1 MNCLK
6 KLVQILKKKVVKL
19 HIVITRPKED
29 SLFLIE
35 RLKKLGHTVTHLPVI
50 KIEELKTE
58 KINLQKYKAVIF
70 TSSNAIKFL
79 NLDKIESKIKCYCV
93 GKTTEFTAR
102 RAGFL
107 NTYTSE
113 GTVDSLIEL
122 IIRSLE
128 NKSGKLLYVSSEF
141 ISKDL
146 DVDLKSAGFSV
157 DRISNY
163 TSIPIE
169 QIDKNTLSFLEK
181 KPPDVIFVYSSRSA
195 KNLFNL
201 LNKYSLLNVVTQTNL
216 MCISEKVLLAL
227 KHIKWKKVFIFN
239 PGEEEFLLNKIR

>member
-1 MNCLK
+1 M
-6 KLVQILKKKVVKL
+6 

-35 RLKKLGHTVTHLPVI
+35 RLQKLGHTVTHLPVI
-50 KIEELKTE
+50 KIEKLKTE
-58 KINLQKYKAVIF
+58 KINFQNYKAVIF

-79 NLDKIESKIKCYCV
+79 NIDKFESKIKCYCV
-93 GKTTEFTAR
+93 GKTTEFAAR
-102 RAGFL
+102 KAGFI
-107 NTYTSE
+107 NTYSSE

-122 IIRSLE
+122 IIRSFE
-128 NKSGKLLYVSSEF
+128 NKSGKLLYLSSEF

-146 DVDLKSAGFSV
+146 DIDLINAGFSV

-163 TSIPIE
+163 TTSPIE
-169 QIDKNTLSFLEK
+169 EIDKNTLDFFIK
-181 KPPDVIFVYSSRSA
+181 KSPDVIFVYSSKSA

-201 LNKYSLLNVVTQTNL
+201 INKYSLLNVVTQSNL
-216 MCISEKVLLAL
+216 MCISEKVLLVL
-227 KHIKWKKVFIFN
+227 KQIKWKNVFIFS